1 MCAAVHCALCT
12 VQYLLRKNLH
22 ANVLYTYYT
31 RTIIHGYIPK
41 VVYEGMKVCIYYD
54 IVLYVYNVVPSY
66 FRKYLRT
73 KVLYECTKVQVRV
86 QLYCLSLTCELQR
99 KLF

>member
-41 VVYEGMKVCIYYD
+41 VVYERRYAFIMILSCTCTT
-54 IVLYVYNVVPSY
+54 LY

-73 KVLYECTKVQVRV
+73 KVLYESTKVQV
-86 QLYCLSLTCELQR
+86 QLYEGTV
-99 KLF
+99 